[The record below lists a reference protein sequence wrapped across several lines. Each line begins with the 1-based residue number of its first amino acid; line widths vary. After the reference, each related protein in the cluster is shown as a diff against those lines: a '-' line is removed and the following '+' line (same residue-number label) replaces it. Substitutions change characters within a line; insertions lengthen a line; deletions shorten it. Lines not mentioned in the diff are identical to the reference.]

1 MAFPIEH
8 MYIKNDFSENAVTS
22 SQSLAKINILE
33 ISLGINFFYLREQ
46 FLGSFCENLFKMGP
60 R

>member
-1 MAFPIEH
+1 MKAFPIEH

-33 ISLGINFFYLREQ
+33 ISLGINFF
-46 FLGSFCENLFKMGP
+46 LFKRAISGEFL
-60 R
+60 